1 MQEVGLVAIF
11 QSVPKEAHVHAI
23 KRIFIYIIGTLEF
36 GLWNLKGEDFIGNSY
51 TDADWVGIIDD
62 RKSTSG
68 GLFLGK
74 YLISW
79 LSKNQSLIS
88 LSTIED
94 EYITTTSCCTQ
105 VLWMIKTLQYIKV

>member
-1 MQEVGLVAIF
+1 MRILLEIPILMQIGLESLMIEKV
-11 QSVPKEAHVHAI
+11 K
-23 KRIFIYIIGTLEF
+23 
-36 GLWNLKGEDFIGNSY
+36 
-51 TDADWVGIIDD
+51 
-62 RKSTSG
+62 SG

-105 VLWMIKTLQYIKV
+105 VLWMIKTLPYIKV